1 MSATENPWPMLWP
14 CMPDKRTGAQ
24 ATVCL
29 RACAL
34 WQWVQPVTGDS
45 VLEIKYKAYTCVNIA
60 CESCTTAVHP
70 EMTTHPHN
78 TRIAPQHTV
87 GYGKSKMLR
96 SCQSA
101 RAGTCAGKYTETN
114 LPKGPRGA
122 VINADRVREVQPLL
136 SLMRDIG
143 SAHGGKTPGQVRRAD
158 ALTHHELLK

>member
-1 MSATENPWPMLWP
+1 ML
-14 CMPDKRTGAQ
+14 DQRIGAR
-24 ATVCL
+24 ATVCPC
-29 RACAL
+29 ACAFAMVSTCS
-34 WQWVQPVTGDS
+34 QYF
-45 VLEIKYKAYTCVNIA
+45 VLENRTKAHAPFNIA
-60 CESCTTAVHP
+60 YESCTIAVHP

-78 TRIAPQHTV
+78 TRIAPRHTV
-87 GYGKSKMLR
+87 GYGKSKMPR

-143 SAHGGKTPGQVRRAD
+143 SAHGGKTPGQVSCAD
-158 ALTHHELLK
+158 VAPHHEHLK